1 MRTPSFSARQSP
13 RQNRL
18 LAALPEADY
27 ARLLP
32 HLELVP
38 MPRGWVLYESGDA
51 QGNVFFPTTGIVA
64 SCHVMEDG
72 SSAQTAVAGNDGMV
86 GVALVMGGESTTSR
100 AVVFSAGYGYRLG
113 SGVLKAEFAQ
123 GGSLQRLLLRYLQAL
138 MTQTAQTAVCN
149 RHHSVEQQ
157 LCRWLLLSLDRL
169 SLREMTLS
177 HERIADMLGVRREG
191 VTEAAVKLRAAG
203 LIEYGRGRITAF
215 DREKLEAE
223 VCECYGVVNAEYA
236 RLMPEVPRPWS
247 WIPSKVSPVSSRNSP
262 SNGLRAFD
270 RVAEV

>member
-1 MRTPSFSARQSP
+1 
-13 RQNRL
+13 
-18 LAALPEADY
+18 
-27 ARLLP
+27 
-32 HLELVP
+32 
-38 MPRGWVLYESGDA
+38 
-51 QGNVFFPTTGIVA
+51 
-64 SCHVMEDG
+64 
-72 SSAQTAVAGNDGMV
+72 
-86 GVALVMGGESTTSR
+86 
-100 AVVFSAGYGYRLG
+100 
-113 SGVLKAEFAQ
+113 
-123 GGSLQRLLLRYLQAL
+123 
-138 MTQTAQTAVCN
+138 
-149 RHHSVEQQ
+149 
-157 LCRWLLLSLDRL
+157 
-169 SLREMTLS
+169 
-177 HERIADMLGVRREG
+177 VRREG